1 MTVVHRLT
9 GYDNKTERL
18 AIEHHV
24 PASKL
29 NHAKEL
35 AGVRHDDVDAAG
47 SYPLS
52 ADQARAMAR
61 LVNQV
66 VDMDRYSWFLEPF
79 DESDVEDTA
88 A

>member
-18 AIEHHV
+18 AIEHDI

-29 NHAKEL
+29 KHAREL
-35 AGVRHDDVDAAG
+35 AGVRHDDMDAAG

-52 ADQARAMAR
+52 AGQARTMAK

-66 VDMDRYSWFLEPF
+66 VNIDRYSWFLEPF
-79 DESDVEDTA
+79 DESDVEETA